1 MKHSDHAIEFDLN
14 EVLYFET
21 GQEIAEMLSISL
33 DPDIAIQTYDDY
45 IQIRGIVLLQ
55 GEYKRSQPNP
65 NESIILN
72 ESEFAKFIE
81 KVYELDDERTKFSHR
96 FPVEISIPP
105 YLVDK
110 LADIT
115 VTVEAF
121 DYELPNSNTLKINAS
136 VYIHGIKN
144 EKETQGEKATESG
157 NDMERLENIA
167 SIDAREQATSQHMSE
182 KDADENELRLHENL
196 EEQKEQTENIKTEDI
211 NQSEVEET
219 IKVLEEDT
227 ETTEEIQEVEQFEHE
242 EEQHTEIDIQL
253 NESPPEENEE
263 VKDVQFLTD
272 LFGGDE
278 ADSYSKMRIY
288 ITQED
293 DSIESIAKKYEI
305 SALQLMRD
313 NNLTGES
320 LEVGQLLY
328 LPVKEEHE

>member
-1 MKHSDHAIEFDLN
+1 MKHIDHAIEFDLN

-55 GEYKRSQPNP
+55 GEYKRSQPDP

-72 ESEFAKFIE
+72 ESELTKFIE

-110 LADIT
+110 LDDIT

-136 VYIHGIKN
+136 VHIHGINN
-144 EKETQGEKATESG
+144 EKETQGEKATES
-157 NDMERLENIA
+157 DLERLEKIK
-167 SIDAREQATSQHMSE
+167 IDAHEEATSEHMSE
-182 KDADENELRLHENL
+182 KELDENELRLHENL

-227 ETTEEIQEVEQFEHE
+227 ETTEEIQEVEQFEYE
-242 EEQHTEIDIQL
+242 DEQPTEIDIQL

-305 SALQLMRD
+305 SALQLMKD